1 MSKLDALYDKSG
13 FIINLGLERITA
25 LLNHAGNPQER
36 LKIIHIA
43 GTNGKGSVSRFIY
56 AILKEHGLRAG
67 LYTSPHLLSFNER
80 IIADGKKIEDYDLD
94 RLGRFFKKII
104 LTNKEFKK
112 FGEPSFFELTTAICF
127 KYFEERH
134 VDVAIIEAGLGGRLD
149 ATNVVKKPLLSVIT
163 NISMDHEDILGHS
176 LKKIALDKAGIIKQG
191 SLVVTGEKKVKIKGL
206 IKERALSLNVPF
218 FSTERIKLYRTK
230 NLYNYNGLKLALK
243 GIKLHNK
250 AWYQKY
256 NLGLALLSVE
266 IVYDNYKDI
275 LRLDI
280 KEDLIKKGISK
291 FNNEGRFEII
301 NYKNSTLILDGA
313 HNPDGIKS
321 LIVSLKRVFKN
332 GKFIII
338 FAVMKDKNYKTMLKR
353 LAGLNGSIIF
363 TGLNNDRVNDIKKLE
378 SFSKKYNYFK
388 NTFRSKNIK
397 EGLDLAFKCKEEDD
411 LILLCGSLYL
421 IGEFKELKKNSS

>member
-67 LYTSPHLLSFNER
+67 LYTSPHLLSFSER